1 MKYIIQTNDNYMEGA
16 GGTTAYWHFS
26 YEIVEDIDL
35 YLPDLKIS
43 DETHEPYVNE
53 IYNCSENLDFTTLFN
68 YELTFDDFI
77 TLNKNLHNEEY
88 RLKLKNC
95 CPKKLDFDETLFKYG
110 LKFNDVINLNKNIF
124 TDEELSMKLK
134 DCCSEITKNKI
145 SIIISDDFSVS
156 SYLIDN
162 IEEKLNLKS
171 VSKDLLKNL
180 DKKNYSKRFE
190 DYVYRYKLE
199 DLKEHLKMCDDN
211 AIRIQDILKAVY
223 NPVTV
228 SWFPQYDIYRKF
240 NIDERIK
247 RFNNLIN
254 SK

>member
-43 DETHEPYVNE
+43 DGSCEPYVNN
-53 IYNCSENLDFTTLFN
+53 IYNCPENLDFTTLFN

-77 TLNKNLHNEEY
+77 TLYKNLHNEEISM
-88 RLKLKNC
+88 KLKDC
-95 CPKKLDFDETLFKYG
+95 CPEKLDFETLFKYG
-110 LKFNDVINLNKNIF
+110 FKFNDIIALNKKFF
-124 TDEELSMKLK
+124 TDEELSLKLK

-145 SIIISDDFSVS
+145 SIIIEDDLNVS

-162 IEEKLNLKS
+162 IAPTLNLKS
-171 VSKDLLKNL
+171 VSNDLLKNL
-180 DKKNYSKRFE
+180 DKKNYLKRFE

-199 DLKEHLKMCDDN
+199 DFKEYLKMCDDN

-223 NPVTV
+223 NPATV
-228 SWFPQYDIYRKF
+228 SLFPQCDIYRKF
-240 NIDERIK
+240 NLDERIK